1 MRLQGNVMLVL
12 AAVSLLAMAY
22 GVIKGELWPAAAC
35 ALSALW
41 ALNAYRNDKRTLDRH
56 QS

>member
-1 MRLQGNVMLVL
+1 MLVL